1 LNEEIEEHAE
11 RDSGAVH
18 ETRRWGLVVALII
31 LIVGG
36 AVVAVLVGLPLL
48 QGKSLRLLKYKEEA
62 AAFAAEKQFG
72 KAVTMYQKAL
82 ALRPNDLDIR
92 KSIAQSRLL
101 GGDLPEATSEYH
113 RCLRAKPD
121 DIQTELTLA
130 SLYLLAKNL
139 DRSAEIAESILQR
152 DPDNVLAL
160 VIKAQC
166 HYERSDTSHPMVT
179 VKMIAGI
186 LPTTSSRY
194 DLLTPSEIVSADA
207 NYENKLLEAVKASP
221 NEVQPHKNLADY
233 YRRQKRFAEAEKE
246 YQKMVELAPEDPYV
260 HLHLADFYAL
270 DQVGRLQ
277 DSIGQYAQVLEGIS
291 AKNLFALRGIAGLS
305 LAAGVAASATENEA
319 KNSLQEAAKYV
330 ERILWEQPSDTF
342 GHYFGGI
349 LDLFNKQPARAEE
362 SFRFVAKENPTI
374 ASAHFLLGYTLLLG
388 RDINEAKK
396 SLEEAAKVD
405 LTFSRPRLLLA
416 EIALALGEPDKALQ
430 IIDNLLL
437 DDRQKSNPLA
447 YVMRG
452 RIRISQN
459 DYTQAEGPF
468 TKLAELDQQSVY
480 PGLLLGAVYKR
491 TDKKDQAVKQYE
503 QAIAADPSSAIA
515 SYLLGLYYEKG
526 GEPVQ
531 SWAKYEQA
539 IKKDPN
545 FAPAARS
552 LAEVYV
558 KTLRENGDANVP
570 REAIVAMVT
579 QELTKTLDNSFPN
592 NFMVHFALL
601 DAVGQIFYR
610 DRQFDKAVGIYELIP
625 PQERD
630 ARPKI
635 LYHYGMA
642 LYGSRR
648 DLEARGK
655 PEEAEKARR
664 RNVEALRELEKYD
677 RWMRDLPKAE
687 EIEEVLD
694 DIKRTSGISG

>member
-1 LNEEIEEHAE
+1 MNEEIEEHAE
-11 RDSGAVH
+11 RESGAVH
-18 ETRRWGLVVALII
+18 ETRRWGLLVALVI

-246 YQKMVELAPEDPYV
+246 YQKMVGLAPEDPYV

-270 DQVGRLQ
+270 DEVGRLQ

-305 LAAGVAASATENEA
+305 LAAGDTASAT
-319 KNSLQEAAKYV
+319 KYV

-342 GHYFGGI
+342 ARYFRGI

-362 SFRFVAKENPTI
+362 SFRFVAKENPTY
-374 ASAHFLLGYTLLLG
+374 ASAHFLLAYTLLLG
-388 RDINEAKK
+388 RDMDEAKK

-430 IIDNLLL
+430 MIDNLLL
-437 DDRQKSNPLA
+437 DERQRGNPLA

-452 RIRISQN
+452 RIYISQN

-468 TKLAELDQQSVY
+468 TKLAEIDQQSVY
-480 PGLLLGAVYKR
+480 PRLLLGAVYKR

-503 QAIAADPSSAIA
+503 LAIAADPTSALA
-515 SYLLGLYYEKG
+515 SYLLGLFYEKA
-526 GEPVQ
+526 GERVQ
-531 SWAKYEQA
+531 CRVHYEKA
-539 IKKDPN
+539 LVKDPN
-545 FAPAARS
+545 FAPAATS
-552 LAEVYV
+552 LAELYV
-558 KTLRENGDANVP
+558 RSLRENDDP
-570 REAIVAMVT
+570 K
-579 QELTKTLDNSFPN
+579 QEIAKTLDNSFPN

-630 ARPKI
+630 ARPEI
-635 LYHYGMA
+635 LYHYAMA
-642 LYGSRR
+642 LYG
-648 DLEARGK
+648 GG
-655 PEEAEKARR
+655 
-664 RNVEALRELEKYD
+664 RNVEARRELEKAA
-677 RWMRDLPKAE
+677 RWMRDLPKGE

-694 DIKRTSGISG
+694 DITRAGGVSG